1 MAAPVAELDWARV
14 SLPSGGL
21 VTETVCE
28 TPYSHVVR
36 LRAGEH
42 VVYLKKTP
50 ASLFREASVMK
61 LLATCQPGGVPEIV
75 ASDARLYCFLMRNAG
90 QPLRACLKAGA
101 DVDLFMQALQH
112 YVQLQ
117 QTSALH
123 VQDLLAIGVPDWRCS
138 LLPEVFSR
146 LLQNPALTTGSF
158 SMSELDRLQRYTDAV
173 HRHCEALSAFAIPAT
188 LEHAD
193 FHDNNILIGQA
204 GSCVIDWGE
213 AVISHPFFS
222 LINCLYSAAH
232 HHGYVEGHPVHAKLK
247 DAYLQ
252 TWKNLAEIS
261 EIEAAFEQ
269 AKQLAG
275 VYKVLVYAQL
285 AAACG
290 DDGAVY
296 WQQRIIPGLRQLI
309 LGAVK

>member
-1 MAAPVAELDWARV
+1 MATPVAELDWARAL
-14 SLPSGGL
+14 LPSGGL
-21 VTETVCE
+21 ITETVCE

-36 LRAGEH
+36 LRVGEH
-42 VVYLKKTP
+42 VFYLKKTP
-50 ASLFREASVMK
+50 AGLFREASVMK
-61 LLATCQPGGVPEIV
+61 ALATCQPGGVPEII
-75 ASDARLYCFLMRNAG
+75 ASNTKLRCFLMRDAG

-101 DVDLFMQALQH
+101 DVDLFTRALQH
-112 YVQLQ
+112 YAQLQ

-123 VQDLLAIGVPDWRCS
+123 VQDLLSIGVPDWRCS
-138 LLPEVFSR
+138 QLPEVLSR
-146 LLQNPALTTGSF
+146 LLQHPVLAAGPF
-158 SMSELDRLQRYTDAV
+158 SMSELDRLHRYTDAV

-193 FHDNNILIGQA
+193 FHDNNILIGKA

-252 TWKNLAEIS
+252 TWRNLAEMG

-269 AKQLAG
+269 AQQLAG

-290 DDGAVY
+290 DDGASY

-309 LGAVK
+309 QDAGK